1 MPPPNMLSPIL
12 SQAYSNEVS
21 FPYLKHRA
29 AFELVVRCD
38 LLTVHTAPALF
49 DEAASLIPALCQ
61 LRLDEDVDHVACI
74 GQVLLLDRDWQLVL
88 SELAVEIG
96 LGACSCLLSMKA
108 LHQLPRQRCFRV
120 ARFHL
125 EHGGLLLRIQT
136 RDQPNVF
143 LDYRVGNGH
152 RLAVDLLG
160 WLADPDVVAERLAHL
175 LHAVGSLQERE
186 HRDVLRL
193 LPVPLLNLPPE
204 YQVHQLALPPHLTS
218 SPSTHPPLPL

>member
-29 AFELVVRCD
+29 AFEIVVRSD
-38 LLTVHTAPALF
+38 LVTVHPAPALF

-96 LGACSCLLSMKA
+96 LGACSCLLPMKA
-108 LHQLPRQRCFRV
+108 HRELTRQRCFRV
-120 ARFHL
+120 ARFHR
-125 EHGGLLLRIQT
+125 EHCGLLLRIQT

-160 WLADPDVVAERLAHL
+160 WLADPDVVAERLVL
-175 LHAVGSLQERE
+175 FLHAAGPPEGRE
-186 HRDVLRL
+186 HRDVRRL
-193 LPVPLLNLPPE
+193 LAVRFLTPPAE
-204 YQVHQLALPPHLTS
+204 
-218 SPSTHPPLPL
+218 